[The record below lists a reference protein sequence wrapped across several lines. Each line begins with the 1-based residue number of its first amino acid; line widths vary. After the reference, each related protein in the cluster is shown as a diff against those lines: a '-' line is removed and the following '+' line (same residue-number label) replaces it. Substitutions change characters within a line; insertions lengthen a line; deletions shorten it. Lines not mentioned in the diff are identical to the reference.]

1 MRQQENELLRAFR
14 IMDSETQEIMLLFA
28 RSRASKQASVPI
40 LTLVRSNP
48 SSPIY
53 VDRTARKI
61 KN

>member
-1 MRQQENELLRAFR
+1 MRQQENELLKAFR

-28 RSRASKQASVPI
+28 RSRANKQASAPA

-48 SSPIY
+48 SSSIY
-53 VDRTARKI
+53 FDRATRKI